1 MKEKFKKMY
10 GMVTRF
16 LGIASIPK
24 DATGNLSLDAE
35 QLTRI
40 NATFGSEFG
49 KLFQQGLADGLMSEP
64 EAGIVPP
71 AAGTV
76 IPATNAAAANNADGD
91 LMSQM
96 FSAMANHQAAEL
108 NNQVADLTNRL
119 AAANGNVTVLQQ
131 TVAELSALPEQVP
144 APKASGAV
152 RKGKEGVATVMKV
165 DMSKPYYAALEK
177 YAATGGANAYAG
189 ATIEV
194 TDLKEEFGTF
204 LNVQRNIEILAAIM
218 IGFTSAQYMTT
229 KLAVTE
235 WRATESLIASVVQQF
250 TSEWTPSKGAKFKP
264 LVIKNRHHKINYP
277 IKPADILDSYIMFLY
292 DEGLSPDQMPI
303 TKYIMSTLLQP
314 KILMDIEMR
323 MAHKGRFVE
332 VDLGEVVENGPA
344 TPPEESMDGFETILV
359 DAYAKKGT
367 PEDTGIMFYEG
378 IAGFNFRTATDQQVL
393 DHVNGFVGFISPMY
407 GITPMFIFCG
417 REFYRRY
424 KIAYKNIWGT
434 FSGDSNFGSDTIDFS
449 NNTLVVLD
457 GMYGSPIFYS
467 TPKENYIKLKYKNE
481 PPSIINDVQ
490 KSNYT
495 VKVFGEFWLGVGFAI
510 AEAVFAF
517 VPPGYDPQTALLAG
531 QGRFNL
537 FPGETD
543 SEESGA

>member
-177 YAATGGANAYAG
+177 YAAVGGADAYAG
-189 ATIEV
+189 TTIEV
-194 TDLKEEFGTF
+194 ADLKQEFGTF
-204 LNVQRNIEILAAIM
+204 LNVQRNLDILASIF
-218 IGFTSAQYMTT
+218 IGFTSSKYMTT

-235 WRATESLIASVVQQF
+235 FRAGQALITSVVQQF
-250 TSEWTPSKGAKFKP
+250 TSEWTPSRGTKFTP
-264 LVIKNRHHKINYP
+264 ITIKNRHHKINFP
-277 IKPADILDSYIMFLY
+277 IKPADILDTYIMYLY

-323 MAHKGRFVE
+323 MVHKGRFVE
-332 VDLGEVVENGPA
+332 VDLDEVVPNGPA
-344 TPPEESMDGFETILV
+344 TPPEEGMDGFETILV
-359 DAYAKKGT
+359 DAYAHKGT
-367 PEDTGIMFYEG
+367 PLGYNINFYEG
-378 IAGFNFRTATDQQVL
+378 KPGFNLFTSSDEDVL
-393 DHVNGFVGFISPMY
+393 AHFNGFVDWISPIY
-407 GITPMFIFCG
+407 GVTPMHIFCSK
-417 REFYRRY
+417 EAYKRY
-424 KIAYKNIWGT
+424 KRAYKNKYGQN
-434 FSGDSNFGSDTIDFS
+434 SGDKNFGEDIIDFS
-449 NNTLVVLD
+449 NNTLVPLD
-457 GMYGSPIFYS
+457 GMYASPVFYA
-467 TPKENYIKLKYKNE
+467 TPTENYIKLRYKNQ
-481 PPSIINDVQ
+481 PPAIINDVQ
-490 KSNYT
+490 KSDYT

-510 AEAVFAF
+510 GEAVFAY
-517 VPPGYDPQTALLAG
+517 VPAGYDPQNIIVAK
-531 QGRFNL
+531 QGRYDL